1 MKNKLDIIVEK
12 FSIQLKSKE
21 ILADFIN
28 IHKDRLLQKHNLVKG
43 GKSSF
48 EGAGK
53 LSVQL
58 PSKVIDELKNYILSA
73 MDNKYRV
80 LDMWVNV
87 HPPKAYVTSHT
98 HYTQKYPNLLSG
110 VYYLKKPKNSG
121 NIVFETG
128 VVNVEEGDLI
138 IFHQPA
144 KGGKHWTERN
154 NSDQDRIVV
163 SFNLTPNE
171 NTTIQKISLF
181 SSLLQIVSLNNRKL
195 NTQLIKYASSLKKK
209 TKKIYVSN
217 RGGFQSQ
224 PLSIEDNPL
233 LQKFIGTTKTAIENY
248 ISSYQLADSYEARIA
263 GLWFNINSKHHYNIT
278 HVHPD
283 CQFTGSY
290 YIQVP
295 KNCGKLILEHPCT
308 PHQMDIFYGNNFTN
322 YNEYTSNVYRH
333 DPRVGDLILFPAW
346 VPHHVEYN
354 ESSRDRISISF
365 NIKIKTVK
373 K

>member
-1 MKNKLDIIVEK
+1 MKKKLKTDIIVKK
-12 FSIQLKSKE
+12 FSIQLKSRE
-21 ILADFIN
+21 ILTDFVN
-28 IHKDRLLQKHNLVKG
+28 LNKDRLLQNHNLVKG

-48 EGAGK
+48 AGSGK
-53 LSVQL
+53 LSSQL
-58 PSKVIDELKNYILSA
+58 PSSLIDELKNYILSA
-73 MDNKYRV
+73 MDNKYRF

-98 HYTQKYPNLLSG
+98 HYTKKYPNLLSG

-121 NIVFETG
+121 NIIFETG

-138 IFHQPA
+138 IFHQPS

-163 SFNLTPNE
+163 SFNITPNE
-171 NTTIQKISLF
+171 NTMIQKIPLF
-181 SSLLQIVSLNNRKL
+181 SSLLQIVSLSNRKL
-195 NTQLIKYASSLKKK
+195 NTQLIKYAASLKKK
-209 TKKIYVSN
+209 TKGVNLYYSN

-233 LQKFIGTTKTAIENY
+233 LQKFIGTTKTALEDY
-248 ISSYQLADSYEARIA
+248 ISSYQLADLYEARIA

-278 HVHPD
+278 HVHPG

-295 KNCGKLILEHPCT
+295 KNCGKLIIEHPFT
-308 PHQMDIFYGNNFTN
+308 PHQMDMFYGNKFTT
-322 YNEYTSNVYRH
+322 YNEYTSNVYRCLLYTS
-333 DPRVGDLILFPAW
+333 DAAD
-346 VPHHVEYN
+346 E
-354 ESSRDRISISF
+354 
-365 NIKIKTVK
+365 
-373 K
+373 